1 MSTQNL
7 RQRNVIRHCQTLER
21 IGRQRA
27 TERAWAA
34 SPHPNPVPPRRPA
47 TPSLAS
53 RIRAW
58 WHAFGSHS

>member
-7 RQRNVIRHCQTLER
+7 RQRKGIRHCQTLER

-34 SPHPNPVPPRRPA
+34 SPHPNPVPLRRPA
-47 TPSLAS
+47 RAGLAA
-53 RIRAW
+53 RISAW
-58 WHAFGSHS
+58 WHAIGSHS